1 METYA
6 YYYTEDDGNTSA
18 NTETAAEKGI
28 RLALK
33 NKDEIKDDVKFKI
46 AMLYY
51 DEVKDYS
58 AAKKYFNMV
67 DESKNFLIRQSRQ
80 SITLRYVTVR

>member
-58 AAKKYFNMV
+58 AAKNISIWLMRARTSRI
-67 DESKNFLIRQSRQ
+67 SKAGKV
-80 SITLRYVTVR
+80 LRCDM